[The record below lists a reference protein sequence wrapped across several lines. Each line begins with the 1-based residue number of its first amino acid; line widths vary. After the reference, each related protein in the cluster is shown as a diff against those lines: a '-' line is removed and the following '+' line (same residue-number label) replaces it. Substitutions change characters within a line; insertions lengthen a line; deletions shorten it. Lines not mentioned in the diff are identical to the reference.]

1 MPRLKSI
8 PFVSIA
14 LVIITYGVF
23 GWSIASASVPWSEQ
37 LHDQLHVFEW
47 DLEEKTILLLIH
59 GFALFAIT
67 LTTLALTAPITLM
80 TYFVGVWVQAEV
92 RSMVSILLWSFMF
105 VVALRWFNHF
115 TTFLVLLCAAI
126 LGRIE
131 LRYVGLNQT
140 QTLMLLS
147 LICITGFSGGAYSYF
162 HFNAFSFK

>member
-1 MPRLKSI
+1 MPRLKSL

-23 GWSIASASVPWSEQ
+23 GWSVASASVPWAEQ

-47 DLEEKTILLLIH
+47 DLEEETILLLIH

-92 RSMVSILLWSFMF
+92 RSMVSILLWSFLF

-147 LICITGFSGGAYSYF
+147 VICMAGFSGGAYSYF
-162 HFNAFSFK
+162 HFNAVSFK